1 MLASAH
7 TYSDPKIVA
16 RNLATLDRM
25 LAEDTAWHR
34 VPFWMRKPGY
44 FAGVD
49 AVIIYRK
56 GELTPV
62 PLGELTA
69 LELDRLLTVP
79 ALTAQVA

>member
-7 TYSDPKIVA
+7 TYTDPKIVD

-25 LAEDTAWHR
+25 AAEDMAWVR
-34 VPFWMRKPGY
+34 TPFYMRKPGY

-49 AVIIYRK
+49 AVVVYRK

-69 LELDRLLTVP
+69 LELDKLLTVP
-79 ALTAQVA
+79 ALTARVA